1 MFLPKIPLSLIAL
14 SQIPTPAPGAIENF
28 LIAAAAV
35 GSLALLGKKLFPSK
49 RTGADLVTRTELHHE
64 LAAVHDK
71 IDARF
76 LTLSEKIDHLGESIQ
91 TRLAQVEVRLSQVES
106 SLARLD
112 ERTKPKL

>member
-1 MFLPKIPLSLIAL
+1 MNPMSLMSFTSLA
-14 SQIPTPAPGAIENF
+14 QIPTPAPGAIEAW
-28 LIAAAAV
+28 LISAAAV
-35 GSLALLGKKLFPSK
+35 GSMILLGKKLLPGK

-76 LTLSEKIDHLGESIQ
+76 LTLSEKIDRLGESIH